1 MSLTLN
7 LYVNNYE
14 KKSPIS
20 LLRLPFSSF
29 IPFSKADKWTK
40 GVWRVLSILLSLI
53 DSKPFAY
60 SRGCMKEPKDMHMY
74 LRFGSDWL
82 GWNLITCENKRNSP
96 LWDSES
102 GLPIVVFINSSS
114 WWNYICNYKHRLI
127 GYVNI
132 LPLEVKYFIQTILNL
147 SFYWGSH
154 VKKMGTQRS
163 ILCIIVSS
171 SSQNVLHHRC
181 IKLVLL
187 V

>member
-60 SRGCMKEPKDMHMY
+60 SRGCMKDPKDMHMY

-82 GWNLITCENKRNSP
+82 GWNLITNENKWTSP
-96 LWDSES
+96 YEILRVAYLLWS
-102 GLPIVVFINSSS
+102 L
-114 WWNYICNYKHRLI
+114 LI
-127 GYVNI
+127 HHHDETTSVITNTDWLDTSIFFPWKSNI
-132 LPLEVKYFIQTILNL
+132 LSRPFYTWVFTGYPMSKKWEHRDPYF
-147 SFYWGSH
+147 
-154 VKKMGTQRS
+154 V
-163 ILCIIVSS
+163 
-171 SSQNVLHHRC
+171 
-181 IKLVLL
+181 
-187 V
+187 